1 MRKTP
6 ATSWFSIEAMPPGL
20 KRDPVPGEAS
30 VRADALVG
38 PAADASPAS
47 IASKAAPVAALSHA
61 SQAKPSFLSSHRW
74 QVVAVLVILIG
85 TGALAF
91 RWWMG
96 PQVTTES
103 VLRRD
108 FVQTVVASGHVEA
121 PHRLDVGVQITGTV
135 LRIPVAEGQA
145 VKAGDLLVE
154 LEAAELTATGRQADV
169 AVVQAQARLRQL
181 EEVQGPVAAQTLRQA
196 QAKLANAR
204 AALARSQDLFGQ
216 GFIGQAALDDARKT
230 AELADAEVRA
240 AQKQLDTTA
249 PTGSDRA
256 LALANVAGAQASAQ
270 AARART
276 GYAAIRAP
284 VAGTLIARNVEVGDV
299 AQPGKVLMTLSPQG
313 RTQLVVAIDEKNL
326 ALLALGQEAQVS
338 ADAYPTQ
345 RFAATLAF
353 INPGVNATTGA
364 VEVKL
369 DVVAPPAVLKQ
380 DMTVSVD
387 IEVARRAQALIV
399 PLAAVHDAEAVPW
412 VLRLEGRHAMRRP
425 IRLGL
430 RSGGLAEVLGGLSEG
445 DALLIGSAVVKP
457 GARVRATPSTAASA
471 PK

>member
-1 MRKTP
+1 
-6 ATSWFSIEAMPPGL
+6 
-20 KRDPVPGEAS
+20 
-30 VRADALVG
+30 
-38 PAADASPAS
+38 
-47 IASKAAPVAALSHA
+47 
-61 SQAKPSFLSSHRW
+61 
-74 QVVAVLVILIG
+74 
-85 TGALAF
+85 
-91 RWWMG
+91 MG
-96 PQVTTES
+96 PQVTTGS

-108 FVQTVVASGHVEA
+108 LVQTVVASGHVEA

-135 LRIPVAEGQA
+135 LRIPVTEGQA

-181 EEVQGPVAAQTLRQA
+181 QEVQGPVAAQTLRQA
-196 QAKLANAR
+196 QANLANAR

-230 AELADAEVRA
+230 AVLADAEVRA
-240 AQKQLDTTA
+240 AQKQLDTKA

-276 GYAAIRAP
+276 GYAVVRAP

-299 AQPGKVLMTLSPQG
+299 VQPGKVLMTLSPQG

-326 ALLALGQEAQVS
+326 ALLALGQEALVS

-345 RFAATLAF
+345 RFAATLAY
-353 INPGVNATTGA
+353 INPGVNATTGS

-369 DVVAPPAVLKQ
+369 DVAAPPAVLKQ

-399 PLAAVHDAEAVPW
+399 PLASVHDTDATPW
-412 VLRLEGRHAMRRP
+412 VLRLEGRKAMRQP
-425 IRLGL
+425 VQLGL

-445 DALLIGSAVVKP
+445 DAVLVGSPAIEP
-457 GARVRATPSTAASA
+457 GARVRAAPPATAAAASA
-471 PK
+471 PT

>member
-1 MRKTP
+1 M
-6 ATSWFSIEAMPPGL
+6 
-20 KRDPVPGEAS
+20 KRDPVPGEAA
-30 VRADALVG
+30 VQADVLVEAVAEPG
-38 PAADASPAS
+38 PSPD
-47 IASKAAPVAALSHA
+47 KAQAMPVPKRDPSSAGK
-61 SQAKPSFLSSHRW
+61 AKPSFLRVHRW
-74 QVVAVLVILIG
+74 QVLAAVVVLIG
-85 TGALAF
+85 GGALAV

-96 PQVTTES
+96 PAVSTES

-108 FVQTVVASGHVEA
+108 FVQTVVTSGHVEA

-135 LRIPVAEGQA
+135 LRIPVTEGQA
-145 VKAGDLLVE
+145 VEAGDLLLE

-169 AVVQAQARLRQL
+169 AVMQAQAKLRQL
-181 EEVQGPVAAQTLRQA
+181 QEVQGPVAAQTLRQA
-196 QAKLANAR
+196 QSSLKNAH

-249 PTGSDRA
+249 PSGSDRA

-276 GYAAIRAP
+276 GYAAIKAP

-299 AQPGKVLMTLSPQG
+299 VQPGKVLMTLSPQG

-326 ALLALGQEAQVS
+326 ALLALGQQALVS

-345 RFAATLAF
+345 RFAATLAY

-369 DVVAPPAVLKQ
+369 DAAAPPAVLKQ

-387 IEVARRAQALIV
+387 IEVARRPQALIV
-399 PLAAVHDAEAVPW
+399 PLAAVRDVEATPW
-412 VLRLEGRHAMRRP
+412 VLRLEGRHAVRRP
-425 IRLGL
+425 VQLGL

-445 DALLIGSAVVKP
+445 DAVLVGPAAIKP
-457 GARVRATPSTAASA
+457 GARVRATPRAAATAASA
-471 PK
+471 SK

>member
-1 MRKTP
+1 
-6 ATSWFSIEAMPPGL
+6 MP
-20 KRDPVPGEAS
+20 V
-30 VRADALVG
+30 
-38 PAADASPAS
+38 ASPA
-47 IASKAAPVAALSHA
+47 ATVQKPGPPPPNK
-61 SQAKPSFLSSHRW
+61 AKPSFLHLHRW
-74 QVVAVLVILIG
+74 QALAALIVLIG
-85 TGALAF
+85 ASALGV
-91 RWWMG
+91 RWWLG
-96 PQVTTES
+96 PQVSTES
-103 VLRRD
+103 VVRRD

-135 LRIPVAEGQA
+135 LRIPVIEGQA

-154 LEAAELTATGRQADV
+154 LEAAELNATGRQADV

-181 EEVQGPVAAQTLRQA
+181 QEVQGPVAAQTLRQA
-196 QAKLANAR
+196 QSSLTNAR
-204 AALARSQDLFGQ
+204 AALARSQELFGQ

-230 AELADAEVRA
+230 VELADAEVRA
-240 AQKQLDTTA
+240 AQKQLETTT

-276 GYAAIRAP
+276 GYAVVKAP

-299 AQPGKVLMTLSPQG
+299 VQPGKVLMTLSPQG
-313 RTQLVVAIDEKNL
+313 RTQLIVAIDEKNL
-326 ALLALGQEAQVS
+326 ALLALGQAALVS

-369 DVVAPPAVLKQ
+369 DVAAPPAVLKQ

-399 PLAAVHDAEAVPW
+399 PLSAVRDADSAPW
-412 VLRLEGRHAMRRP
+412 VLRLEGRHVVRRP
-425 IRLGL
+425 VQLGL
-430 RSGGLAEVLGGLSEG
+430 RSGGLAEVLGGLAEG
-445 DALLIGSAVVKP
+445 DAVMVGSVAVKA
-457 GARVRATPSTAASA
+457 GARVRATSAAASA
-471 PK
+471 ASAAAK